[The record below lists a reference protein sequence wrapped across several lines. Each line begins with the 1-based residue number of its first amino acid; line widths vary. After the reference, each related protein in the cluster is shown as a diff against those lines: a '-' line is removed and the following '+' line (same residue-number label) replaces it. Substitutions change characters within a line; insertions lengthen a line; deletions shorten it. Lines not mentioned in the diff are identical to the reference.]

1 MNQIPPFR
9 RLTESFLTL
18 VVAVFALACVSTKA
32 LENDETR
39 IKPGLEI
46 KTLEGKVSSFKDQ
59 LKNDKWNIVFVWTTY
74 CNHCANQYPFLSE
87 LHIDHSDTLAVIG
100 ICLDDE
106 SSLETI
112 KATQTDQNHRFPSVI
127 AKSSTFSKAYEIN
140 TGEPFT
146 GTPTYVLYN
155 GHDFKAFLDG
165 PTKKNTI
172 LRFIAKSKT

>member
-1 MNQIPPFR
+1 MKDLLLFR
-9 RLTESFLTL
+9 QFNKSFPTL
-18 VVAVFALACVSTKA
+18 VFVVFASVCANTKA
-32 LENDETR
+32 LENNETR

-46 KTLEGKVSSFKDQ
+46 KTLEGEISSFKDQ

-74 CNHCANQYPFLSE
+74 CNHCTNQYPFLSE
-87 LHIDHSDTLAVIG
+87 LHIDHSDTLAVVG

-106 SSLETI
+106 SSLEAI
-112 KATQTDQNHRFPSVI
+112 KATQTNLDHQFPSVI
-127 AKSSTFSKAYEIN
+127 AEASTFSEAYEIN

-172 LRFIAKSKT
+172 LNFIAKSKI